1 MAQQKPTDEAEV
13 YLDDARALA
22 WLAAHGIK
30 VGPRYLKDMRWRG
43 LGPETVFQGRT
54 ALTTEPWLAAW
65 LKKLLKPRH
74 PRIMAAER
82 RRLSKGGGEARVAD

>member
-1 MAQQKPTDEAEV
+1 MAQQKPNDAQV
-13 YLDDARALA
+13 YLDDVRAIA
-22 WLAAHGIK
+22 WLAAHGIE

-43 LGPETVFQGRT
+43 QGPETVFQGRT

-65 LKKLLKPRH
+65 LQKILKPKH

-82 RRLSKGGGEARVAD
+82 RRLAKGGGEARAAD